1 MQIALF
7 IRALKAWWQHAWRST
22 VRTFHLFIAF
32 LFFVFALLAGQK
44 AFRAWQDYGEHPEKG
59 EHEPAKP
66 DALHSTG
73 NKELLGGNHFKTRRT
88 RIIAEAILW
97 NSCES

>member
-59 EHEPAKP
+59 LWLFYATGGVFVMLIIF
-66 DALHSTG
+66 ALYSML
-73 NKELLGGNHFKTRRT
+73 KARVAR
-88 RIIAEAILW
+88 
-97 NSCES
+97 

>member
-32 LFFVFALLAGQK
+32 LFFVFAMLAGQK
-44 AFRAWQDYGEHPEKG
+44 AFLAWQDYGDHPEKG
-59 EHEPAKP
+59 LWLFYATGGVFVVLVIF
-66 DALHSTG
+66 ALYSML
-73 NKELLGGNHFKTRRT
+73 KARVAR
-88 RIIAEAILW
+88 
-97 NSCES
+97 